1 MYKGAFTH
9 NFLLMYLVQFSLIQ
23 SLSRVWLCDP
33 MLHTRPPCPSSA
45 PGVHPNSCPLSRWHH
60 PAIHPLSSTFSSCL
74 QSLPASDSVKGPWA
88 SPVVLVVKNPPA
100 NAGGIRDT
108 GSICRLENLLEE
120 GMATHSNILAWRMPW
135 TEVPD
140 WSDLACTHAV

>member
-1 MYKGAFTH
+1 MYKSALTH
-9 NFLLMYLVQFSLIQ
+9 DFLLIYLVQFSLIQ

-33 MLHTRPPCPSSA
+33 MHYARPPCPSPA
-45 PGVHPNSCPLSRWHH
+45 PGVYPNSCPLSWRHH
-60 PAIHPLSSTFSSCL
+60 LAISSSVIHLFL
-74 QSLPASDSVKGPWA
+74 LPSVFTSIRRCKGPWA

-108 GSICRLENLLEE
+108 GFIRRLENLLEE
-120 GMATHSNILAWRMPW
+120 GMATHSSILAWRMAW
-135 TEVPD
+135 TEGPD